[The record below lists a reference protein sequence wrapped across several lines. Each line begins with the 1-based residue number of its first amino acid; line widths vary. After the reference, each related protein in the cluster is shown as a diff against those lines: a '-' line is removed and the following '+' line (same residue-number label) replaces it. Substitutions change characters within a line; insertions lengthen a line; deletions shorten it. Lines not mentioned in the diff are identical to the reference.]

1 VKGYL
6 KLDKAG
12 VAAFFFTEREKDYGG
27 IHLGMPTSSTEVL
40 LALTD
45 ELAMLPPGHS
55 RSLPLLSVPDDLPR
69 RIVARSRYRPLV
81 SLRIGTAVNSVTRIQ
96 INNQAGIVTL
106 SPHGLAKF
114 KSAITLVHGSHGD
127 LLAAGDSGS
136 WTDRLWF
143 WPLEQ

>member
-1 VKGYL
+1 MKQYL

-12 VAAFFFTEREKDYGG
+12 VTAFLFKEREKDYGG
-27 IHLGMPTSSTEVL
+27 IHLGVPTSSTEIL

-55 RSLPLLSVPDDLPR
+55 RSLSLLWVPDDLPR
-69 RIVARSRYRPLV
+69 HIAAQRAYQSLD

-96 INNQAGIVTL
+96 INSGAGIVTL
-106 SPHGLAKF
+106 SPHGLAEF
-114 KSAITLVHGSHGD
+114 KSAITLMHGSHGD
-127 LLAAGDSGS
+127 LLIAGDSEL

-143 WPLEQ
+143 WPLEH

>member
-1 VKGYL
+1 MKGYL
-6 KLDKAG
+6 KLDKAE

-27 IHLGMPTSSTEVL
+27 IHLGVPTSSTEVL

-45 ELAMLPPGHS
+45 EMTMLPPGHS
-55 RSLPLLSVPDDLPR
+55 RSLPLRSVPDDLPR
-69 RIVARSRYRPLV
+69 IIVARRGFCPLI
-81 SLRIGTAVNSVTRIQ
+81 SLRIGTAVNLVSRIQ

-106 SPHGLAKF
+106 SPHGLAEF
-114 KSAITLVHGSHGD
+114 KSAITLVPGSHGD
-127 LLAAGDSGS
+127 LLVAGASGS